1 MQLAITI
8 LNSEELEWNI
18 TSVWLMSGSGEITKK
33 YVPVILN
40 GLIRVDGGEMPTGRV
55 IGFGNFIR
63 GF

>member
-1 MQLAITI
+1 
-8 LNSEELEWNI
+8 
-18 TSVWLMSGSGEITKK
+18 MSGSGEITKK